1 MRPCM
6 SVILAVL
13 LAAQAA
19 AAGGKFR
26 QLTAREFIALA
37 AKREWGY
44 YFEDSHGVEVQVHLR
59 LAAMCYRKQAYV
71 PRPADVPVLMEA
83 MRNEV
88 LDMPARL
95 CVARFLLEL
104 DSEEARTFVAQ
115 HLDSADNACLHNAA
129 AVLIQYV
136 GTDVS
141 KTWGVDQML
150 RTLEDD
156 RLFRIP
162 AGARVSEQE
171 SERRKTHVV
180 MRDKRPVPP
189 VPTYPAQKDLW
200 SGALGRFCRSLGRM
214 RCKRAVPV
222 LINALARRPCLP
234 EAALALGEIGD
245 TAAVPILLETLEREE
260 VYYRWHADEGQ
271 WKIRQG
277 TKIIRRA
284 QATALGRLRCKAAVP
299 ILIEY
304 LKKDPETDLA
314 DALGDIGDD
323 RADKPLRDY
332 LEGERSAHARSV
344 VRCALLKIEVDDPK
358 ELLESLLAMLTEDK
372 GPWVVVRELERLE
385 DPRAVDPLLHLAR
398 TSSDQYQRLR
408 CIKALGNI
416 GGRKAIRGLVSLF
429 DEDYRGLPVG
439 MGGDPVDHFHR
450 AIGKALQIATDETF
464 GADADAW
471 RVWLKTL
478 QTEFAEV
485 SHEALVSSLKS
496 DLQTI
501 RSQLML
507 YKVQHNDRYPGRHLA
522 DQMTMWTDVDGNT
535 QDRRTDSFRY
545 GPYLQSIPANPISG
559 DNSVVVVT
567 DADVSFSP
575 PERDGGPRGRRG
587 DRATASGP
595 ASKRGLRRRRPSQR
609 YPGRGVRPPL
619 IQVMLDPVPVL

>member
-26 QLTAREFIALA
+26 QLTAREFIAVA
-37 AKREWGY
+37 AKRERGY

-59 LAAMCYRKQAYV
+59 LAAMRFRKQAYV

-150 RTLEDD
+150 RALEDD
-156 RLFRIP
+156 RLFRTP
-162 AGARVSEQE
+162 AGARVSAQE

-189 VPTYPAQKDLW
+189 DSPYLYRAREDVW
-200 SGALGRFCRSLGRM
+200 SGAFDRFCRSLGRM

-222 LINALARRPCLP
+222 LINALARRPHYP
-234 EAALALGEIGD
+234 DAALALGEIGD
-245 TAAVPILLETLEREE
+245 TAAVPILLETLEQEE

-271 WKIRQG
+271 WEIRQG
-277 TKIIRRA
+277 TKNIRLA
-284 QATALGRLRCKAAVP
+284 QARALGRLRCKAAVP

-304 LKKDPETDLA
+304 LKKDPEEDLVA
-314 DALGDIGDD
+314 ALGDIGDD
-323 RADKPLRDY
+323 RAVKLLRGY
-332 LEGERSAHARSV
+332 LEGEPSAQTRSV
-344 VRCALLKIEVDDPK
+344 LRCALLKIEVDDPK
-358 ELLESLLAMLTEDK
+358 ELAESLLAMLTEDK
-372 GPWVVVRELERLE
+372 EPWVIVRELERLE

-398 TSSDQYQRLR
+398 TSSDQYLRLR

-450 AIGKALQIATDETF
+450 AIGEALQIATGQTF

-471 RVWLKTL
+471 RVWLKIL

-501 RSQLML
+501 RSQLLL
-507 YKVQHNDRYPGRHLA
+507 YKIQHSDRYPGRHFA
-522 DQMTMWTDVDGNT
+522 DQMTLWTDVDGNT
-535 QDRRTDSFRY
+535 QDRGTDSFCY

-559 DNSVVVVT
+559 DNSIVVVT
-567 DADVSFSP
+567 DPDVSFSP
-575 PERDGGPRGRRG
+575 PERDGGWWFNRTTG
-587 DRATASGP
+587 DFRANLTSRHVG
-595 ASKRGLRRRRPSQR
+595 GD
-609 YPGRGVRPPL
+609 GTPL
-619 IQVMLDPVPVL
+619 NEY

>member
-1 MRPCM
+1 M

-19 AAGGKFR
+19 GAGGKFR
-26 QLTAREFIALA
+26 QLTAGEFIAVA
-37 AKREWGY
+37 AKRERGHY
-44 YFEDSHGVEVQVHLR
+44 YEDSSGVEVQVHLR
-59 LAAMCYRKQAYV
+59 LAAMRYRKQAYV

-83 MRNEV
+83 MRSEV

-115 HLDSADNACLHNAA
+115 HLDSADNACLRNAA

-136 GTDVS
+136 GTNVS

-150 RTLEDD
+150 RVLEDD

-189 VPTYPAQKDLW
+189 VPTYPAREDLR
-200 SGALGRFCRSLGRM
+200 SAAFGRFCRSLGRM
-214 RCKRAVPV
+214 RCRRAVPV
-222 LINALARRPCLP
+222 LIDALARRPYLL
-234 EAALALGEIGD
+234 EAAFALGKIGD
-245 TAAVPILLETLEREE
+245 TAAVPILLETLEQEE
-260 VYYRWHADEGQ
+260 VYYRWHEDEGQ

-277 TKIIRRA
+277 TKMIRPA
-284 QATALGRLRCKAAVP
+284 QARALGRLRCKAAVP

-304 LKKDPETDLA
+304 LKKDPEEGGLVA
-314 DALGDIGDD
+314 ALGDIGDD
-323 RADKPLRDY
+323 RAVKPLRGY
-332 LEGERSAHARSV
+332 LEGEPSALARSV

-358 ELLESLLAMLTEDK
+358 ELAESLLAMLTEEK
-372 GPWVVVRELERLE
+372 EPVLPQTTIVRELERLE

-398 TSSDQYQRLR
+398 TSSDQYLRLR

-450 AIGKALQIATDETF
+450 AIGKALQIATGETF

-478 QTEFAEV
+478 QAVE
-485 SHEALVSSLKS
+485 
-496 DLQTI
+496 
-501 RSQLML
+501 
-507 YKVQHNDRYPGRHLA
+507 P
-522 DQMTMWTDVDGNT
+522 
-535 QDRRTDSFRY
+535 
-545 GPYLQSIPANPISG
+545 
-559 DNSVVVVT
+559 
-567 DADVSFSP
+567 
-575 PERDGGPRGRRG
+575 
-587 DRATASGP
+587 
-595 ASKRGLRRRRPSQR
+595 
-609 YPGRGVRPPL
+609 
-619 IQVMLDPVPVL
+619 